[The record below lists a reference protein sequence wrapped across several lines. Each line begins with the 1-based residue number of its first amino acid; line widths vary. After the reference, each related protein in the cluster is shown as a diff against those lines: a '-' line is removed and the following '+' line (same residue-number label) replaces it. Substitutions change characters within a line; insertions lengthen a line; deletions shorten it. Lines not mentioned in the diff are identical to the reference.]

1 MVYSIHMS
9 QIQIS
14 EHDCENRKFRKCV
27 TEKGMCIH
35 CGNFFTELLMKG
47 DWIKHKCW
55 SCRELKDIKV
65 QYVWG
70 KSQIEGRCK
79 ECLAMDKS
87 IGKLFQDFVW
97 SSDSDLTNEEITK
110 KENDALDKIVKL
122 PESQLK
128 EFLRRMNS
136 GIER

>member
-1 MVYSIHMS
+1 MKETV
-9 QIQIS
+9 
-14 EHDCENRKFRKCV
+14 CENQKFRACVVEDNKCV
-27 TEKGMCIH
+27 N
-35 CGNFFTELLMKG
+35 CGNLFTELLKKG

-55 SCRELKDIKV
+55 SCRELKNIQV

-70 KSQIEGRCK
+70 KKSPEIEGRCK
-79 ECLAMDKS
+79 ECLAMDKA
-87 IGKLFQDFVW
+87 IGQLFQDFVW
-97 SSDSDLTNEEITK
+97 ASDRDLTNEEITR
-110 KENDALDKIVKL
+110 KENSSLNKIVKL